1 VSRDVDRG
9 VRERDLG
16 ESVRRVEA
24 FRVEPI
30 LARMQLEGADTLR
43 LVGDRSAE
51 MEEVGAL
58 AAELMAALYAVAAGG
73 PPRAVR
79 HYHEDDALLL
89 LLRFDPQHLAD
100 SIDAG
105 SPLSEAA
112 LMALPDLV
120 ASAVRTRSE
129 HRHRLVAGSLT
140 ISSDRSFVSLGFSV
154 LFDDEQ
160 EEQSAADLAA
170 EDSWPMPR
178 LALVS

>member
-1 VSRDVDRG
+1 MLTLVVDH
-9 VRERDLG
+9 
-16 ESVRRVEA
+16 S
-24 FRVEPI
+24 
-30 LARMQLEGADTLR
+30 
-43 LVGDRSAE
+43 GD

-58 AAELMAALYAVAAGG
+58 AADLMSQLYAVAAGG

-89 LLRFDPQHLAD
+89 LLRFDPEHLSD
-100 SIDAG
+100 TNQAG

-112 LMALPDLV
+112 LLALPDMI
-120 ASAVRTRSE
+120 ASAVRTRGSQ
-129 HRHRLVAGSLT
+129 RQRLIPGSLT

-154 LFDDEQ
+154 AFET
-160 EEQSAADLAA
+160 EEELEGRSELGG